1 MYLKNY
7 VNKLPVEFEFTWIQI
22 LEVISTTE
30 CDLFLHLCVVLFY
43 YLASFYSHF
52 QRLFNGYALSEL
64 LSPASLSVE
73 GTPVVHIVLL
83 PAC

>member
-30 CDLFLHLCVVLFY
+30 CDLFLHLCVVLFVAAEKRQLVKVFIAIFRD
-43 YLASFYSHF
+43 YLMVM
-52 QRLFNGYALSEL
+52 R
-64 LSPASLSVE
+64 
-73 GTPVVHIVLL
+73 
-83 PAC
+83 